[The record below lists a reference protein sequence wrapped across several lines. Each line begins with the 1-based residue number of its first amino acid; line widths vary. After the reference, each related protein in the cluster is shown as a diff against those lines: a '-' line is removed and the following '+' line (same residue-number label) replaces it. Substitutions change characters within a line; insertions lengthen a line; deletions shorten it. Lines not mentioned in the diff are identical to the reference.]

1 MLKPFSGRWEKS
13 FFAVPPPGKLQ
24 AKLWNF
30 FFFCDFQKGLAW
42 CFILCGV
49 RRGENGEGF
58 FLSRG
63 ERYQG
68 SNPQEALTW
77 GKYALLGQGRN
88 PPTFAFP
95 RGGNLNKGTFPLTLS
110 CFFSLC
116 NGGFFSN
123 TKKNCRKKCCSIQ
136 CQPLLS
142 LFATHTFIKEI
153 PFF

>member
-77 GKYALLGQGRN
+77 GKYALLGQGGKGN
-88 PPTFAFP
+88 QGEVVSSKQSAGSIDLGEVCPAGAGQEPPNFRIPP
-95 RGGNLNKGTFPLTLS
+95 RGEFEQGN
-110 CFFSLC
+110 FSLDPFL
-116 NGGFFSN
+116 FF
-123 TKKNCRKKCCSIQ
+123 
-136 CQPLLS
+136 LS
-142 LFATHTFIKEI
+142 V
-153 PFF
+153 